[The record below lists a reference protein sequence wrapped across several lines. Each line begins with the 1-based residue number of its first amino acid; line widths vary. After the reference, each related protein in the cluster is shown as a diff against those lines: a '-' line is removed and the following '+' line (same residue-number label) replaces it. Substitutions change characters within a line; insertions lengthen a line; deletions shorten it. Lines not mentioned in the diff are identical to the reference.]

1 MNEYSDSSTS
11 FDFSDKEKLEM
22 LENWFQKRTEMTS
35 RALKL
40 LLVPVIGVLL
50 FGLAFFSTYYIV
62 VPQIVSLVFLGL
74 LAASLLSWIIC
85 LFAGGGIFKK
95 VRIGD
100 SIMHRKIRSSSGS
113 EKILT

>member
-1 MNEYSDSSTS
+1 MNEYPDNSTS

-40 LLVPVIGVLL
+40 ILIPVIGVLL
-50 FGLAFFSTYYIV
+50 FGVAFFTTYYIIA
-62 VPQIVSLVFLGL
+62 PQIVIWILLGV
-74 LAASLLSWIIC
+74 LAASLLTWIIC

-100 SIMHRKIRSSSGS
+100 SIMHRKIRSSGNS